1 MLLKQFTLVHHYPE
15 STSLLSVSMASLR
28 RKCKLLS
35 PQAVEPKLGDHTTLL
50 PPFRAHPDEMRQFSM
65 GLNIAHALYG
75 EEDGKNFAETQNIE
89 FFRNQGIDAC
99 VVKILLPPKYHSMI
113 DECRKQLSRFNE
125 WVFPLEGSTYKPH
138 ICVLEGPGLYEDL
151 RPKLLELDDA
161 IFIVR
166 FNLSFPKIMVKIT
179 ENGSTRWEEFNP
191 KE

>member
-1 MLLKQFTLVHHYPE
+1 MLLKQFALVHCYPE
-15 STSLLSVSMASLR
+15 SASLLTASMAGLR
-28 RKCKLLS
+28 RKCKMLS

-65 GLNIAHALYG
+65 GLNIARALYG
-75 EEDGKNFAETQNIE
+75 EGDGKNIAETQNIK
-89 FFRNQGIDAC
+89 FFRNQGVDAC
-99 VVKILLPPKYHSMI
+99 VVRILLPPKYHSMI
-113 DECRKQLSRFNE
+113 EECRKQLSRFNE
-125 WVFPLEGSTYKPH
+125 WVFPLHGSTYEPH

-151 RPKLLELDDA
+151 YPKLLELDDT